1 MWWLALRPLE
11 VDGPADAGRS
21 LDVGARHVRPVGH
34 ASGWARADTDTCP
47 GSGSGSGVTAA
58 VRGCATGADEADRLG
73 GPDSEAAAWETVPA
87 GADRRLL
94 GWRLLRFTPRVTEAG
109 DAVLA
114 EVSASLRLFKGRAAL
129 VAQVQALAD
138 AAGWGHLG
146 QAPTADAA
154 LALSRHG
161 GGLAG
166 GANWRAGIDA
176 LPLSTVPA
184 LAEEE
189 ATLSQLGC
197 RTLRDVRRLP
207 RPGLARRFGARLL
220 DELDAVYGTR
230 PGSPVW
236 ITLPEVFDD
245 TLELPGRVDNA
256 AALLDGAQH
265 LLQRLQAWLVARRA
279 GVRAVVLRW
288 RHDLARRAAG
298 RGGKLEVRSA
308 LPARDVSHLSRL
320 LAEKLNQTQLAGPVG
335 ELGLRAT
342 EIELLPDAPE
352 SFWRD
357 ATQAQDSRVQLL
369 ERLGA
374 RLGADKVRRPQLLD
388 DHRPG
393 WLQSWVPVE
402 ASAARGKPAGNGAKK
417 RRAGAASRA
426 AALPVSPASKGSAS
440 NAAMAAPAAP
450 AAQQPTAAT
459 GARLSPQ
466 ALAASASDS
475 SPPPRFPLPCWL
487 LESPVG
493 LAVVAERP
501 HYRGPLSLLAGP
513 HRVRGGWWQAGG
525 WVDRDHYVA
534 ASPGAGL
541 VWIYRERPRL
551 SGGTAGGWFLQ
562 GFYG

>member
-11 VDGPADAGRS
+11 AAGVAAAGR
-21 LDVGARHVRPVGH
+21 
-34 ASGWARADTDTCP
+34 P
-47 GSGSGSGVTAA
+47 GET
-58 VRGCATGADEADRLG
+58 GCAAGAMAQAQQGRAEPAADG
-73 GPDSEAAAWETVPA
+73 SAHEAARPAASPVPPQA
-87 GADRRLL
+87 PSQAPQPATADRRLL
-94 GWRLLRFTPRVTEAG
+94 SWQLLRFTPRVAQAQE
-109 DAVLA
+109 AVLA

-129 VAQVQALAD
+129 LAQVQALAG

-146 QAPTADAA
+146 QAPTAGAA
-154 LALSRHG
+154 LALCRHG

-166 GANWRAGIDA
+166 GADWRAVIDR
-176 LPLSTVPA
+176 LPLHTVRA

-189 ATLSQLGC
+189 ATLSRLGC
-197 RTLRDVRRLP
+197 RTLGDVRRLP

-220 DELDAVYGTR
+220 DELDEVHGTR
-230 PGSPVW
+230 PASHAW
-236 ITLPEVFDD
+236 ITLPETFDD

-256 AALLDGAQH
+256 AALLDGAQQ

-298 RGGKLEVRSA
+298 QGGELEVRSA

-342 EIELLPDAPE
+342 EIELLPDAPA

-357 ATQAQDSRVQLL
+357 AAQAQDSRVQLL

-374 RLGADKVRRPQLLD
+374 RLGADKVRRPQLVD

-402 ASAARGKPAGNGAKK
+402 AGGGRPDAATPAAGKQ
-417 RRAGAASRA
+417 AAARA
-426 AALPVSPASKGSAS
+426 AATVA
-440 NAAMAAPAAP
+440 
-450 AAQQPTAAT
+450 
-459 GARLSPQ
+459 
-466 ALAASASDS
+466 ALAA
-475 SPPPRFPLPCWL
+475 PPRFPLPGWL
-487 LESPVG
+487 LESPLG
-493 LAVVAERP
+493 LAVVGDRP

-551 SGGTAGGWFLQ
+551 PDAAAGGWFLQ

>member
-374 RLGADKVRRPQLLD
+374 RLGADQVRRPQLLS

-393 WLQSWVPVE
+393 RLQSWVPVE
-402 ASAARGKPAGNGAKK
+402 AGKARADAPAPARGRK
-417 RRAGAASRA
+417 
-426 AALPVSPASKGSAS
+426 ASKGDAPPAS
-440 NAAMAAPAAP
+440 
-450 AAQQPTAAT
+450 
-459 GARLSPQ
+459 LSCA
-466 ALAASASDS
+466 ALA
-475 SPPPRFPLPCWL
+475 PPPRFPLPCWL

-501 HYRGPLSLLAGP
+501 HFRGPLSLLAGP

>member
-11 VDGPADAGRS
+11 AGSLAAVGRPEEKGCAAGVRAQAPGGLDEPVADGPADE
-21 LDVGARHVRPVGH
+21 PVSQ
-34 ASGWARADTDTCP
+34 ALSQAPSPATKPAVADP
-47 GSGSGSGVTAA
+47 
-58 VRGCATGADEADRLG
+58 
-73 GPDSEAAAWETVPA
+73 
-87 GADRRLL
+87 RLL
-94 GWRLLRFTPRVTEAG
+94 GWQLLRFTPRVVELEG
-109 DAVLA
+109 AVLA
-114 EVSASLRLFKGRAAL
+114 EVSASLRLFKGLAAL
-129 VAQVQALAD
+129 AGQVQALAD
-138 AAGWGHLG
+138 EAGWGPLG
-146 QAPTADAA
+146 QAPTAGAA

-161 GGLAG
+161 GGMAG
-166 GANWRAGIDA
+166 GAGWRAGIDR
-176 LPLSTVPA
+176 LPLHTVGA
-184 LAEEE
+184 LAEQE

-197 RTLRDVRRLP
+197 RTLGDVRRLP
-207 RPGLARRFGARLL
+207 RAGLARRFGARPLDVL
-220 DELDAVYGTR
+220 DEVYGTR
-230 PGSPVW
+230 PTSHAW
-236 ITLPEVFDD
+236 ISLPEVFDD

-298 RGGKLEVRSA
+298 QGGELEVRSA

-342 EIELLPDAPE
+342 EIELLHDAPE

-402 ASAARGKPAGNGAKK
+402 AGRGFHGQAASSGEKK
-417 RRAGAASRA
+417 RRTRASGTGRRTSSALSHSTASTAAASTAAASGAAGAVS
-426 AALPVSPASKGSAS
+426 ALPSV
-440 NAAMAAPAAP
+440 
-450 AAQQPTAAT
+450 
-459 GARLSPQ
+459 LSPLPPAVPGAPGGL
-466 ALAASASDS
+466 ALSVTSAGATLAP
-475 SPPPRFPLPCWL
+475 PPPRFPLPCWL

-493 LAVVAERP
+493 LAVIGDRP

-525 WVDRDHYVA
+525 WVDRDHFVA

-541 VWIYRERPRL
+541 VWVYRERPRL
-551 SGGTAGGWFLQ
+551 AGATAGGWFLQ

>member
-11 VDGPADAGRS
+11 AGSLAAVGRPEEKGCAASVRAQATGSLDEPAADGAADGVADGAADGAVDGPASQTLSQAPS
-21 LDVGARHVRPVGH
+21 PATRP
-34 ASGWARADTDTCP
+34 
-47 GSGSGSGVTAA
+47 AA
-58 VRGCATGADEADRLG
+58 
-73 GPDSEAAAWETVPA
+73 
-87 GADRRLL
+87 ADRRLL
-94 GWRLLRFTPRVTEAG
+94 SWQLLRFTPRVAEMEG
-109 DAVLA
+109 AVLA
-114 EVSASLRLFKGRAAL
+114 EVSASLRLFKGLAVLAG
-129 VAQVQALAD
+129 QVQALAD
-138 AAGWGHLG
+138 EAGWSHMG
-146 QAPTADAA
+146 QAPTAGAA
-154 LALSRHG
+154 LALCRHG

-166 GANWRAGIDA
+166 GASWRAMIDG
-176 LPLSTVPA
+176 LPLHTVSA

-197 RTLRDVRRLP
+197 RTLGDVRRLP
-207 RPGLARRFGARLL
+207 RAGLARRFGARLL
-220 DELDAVYGTR
+220 DALDEAYGTR
-230 PGSPVW
+230 PTSHAW
-236 ITLPEVFDD
+236 IRLPEVFDD

-298 RGGKLEVRSA
+298 QGGELEVRSA

-374 RLGADKVRRPQLLD
+374 RLGADQVRRPQLLS

-393 WLQSWVPVE
+393 RLQSWVPVE
-402 ASAARGKPAGNGAKK
+402 AGKARADAPAPARGRK
-417 RRAGAASRA
+417 
-426 AALPVSPASKGSAS
+426 ASKGDAPPAS
-440 NAAMAAPAAP
+440 
-450 AAQQPTAAT
+450 
-459 GARLSPQ
+459 LSCA
-466 ALAASASDS
+466 ALAP
-475 SPPPRFPLPCWL
+475 PPPRFPLPCWL

>member
-11 VDGPADAGRS
+11 AGSLAAVGRPEEKGCAAGVRAQAPGGLDEPAADGPADEPVSQALS
-21 LDVGARHVRPVGH
+21 QAPSPATRPAV
-34 ASGWARADTDTCP
+34 ADP
-47 GSGSGSGVTAA
+47 
-58 VRGCATGADEADRLG
+58 
-73 GPDSEAAAWETVPA
+73 
-87 GADRRLL
+87 RLL
-94 GWRLLRFTPRVTEAG
+94 GWQLLRFTPRVVELEG
-109 DAVLA
+109 AVLA
-114 EVSASLRLFKGRAAL
+114 EVSASLRLFKGLAAL
-129 VAQVQALAD
+129 AGQVQALAD
-138 AAGWGHLG
+138 EAGWGPLG
-146 QAPTADAA
+146 QAPTAGAA

-161 GGLAG
+161 GGMAG
-166 GANWRAGIDA
+166 GAGWRAVIDR
-176 LPLSTVPA
+176 LPLHTVSP
-184 LAEEE
+184 LGEQE

-197 RTLRDVRRLP
+197 RTLGDVRRLP
-207 RPGLARRFGARLL
+207 RAGLVRRFGAWPLDVL
-220 DELDAVYGTR
+220 DEVYGTR
-230 PGSPVW
+230 PTSHAW
-236 ITLPEVFDD
+236 ISLPEVFDD

-298 RGGKLEVRSA
+298 QGGELEVRSA

-342 EIELLPDAPE
+342 EIELLHDAPE

-369 ERLGA
+369 ERLSA

-402 ASAARGKPAGNGAKK
+402 ASAARGNPAGAGAKK

-426 AALPVSPASKGSAS
+426 AALPVSPASKASASAS
-440 NAAMAAPAAP
+440 NTAMAAP
-450 AAQQPTAAT
+450 AAQQPTAP
-459 GARLSPQ
+459 RLSPQ
-466 ALAASASDS
+466 AWAASAPDS

-493 LAVVAERP
+493 LAVVGDRP

-551 SGGTAGGWFLQ
+551 PDATAGGWFLQ
-562 GFYG
+562 GLYG

>member
-11 VDGPADAGRS
+11 ADCPATNRQPHEEGAAVGGRACAPAWPEGRGVAVDGGAAARSDARSNTPSAAPAAAPSDGSSDGSSEGAAEGAADEPIGQAGLS
-21 LDVGARHVRPVGH
+21 FLPLP
-34 ASGWARADTDTCP
+34 ASGPVA
-47 GSGSGSGVTAA
+47 
-58 VRGCATGADEADRLG
+58 
-73 GPDSEAAAWETVPA
+73 
-87 GADRRLL
+87 ADRRLL
-94 GWRLLRFTPRVTEAG
+94 GWQLLRFTPRVAEME

-114 EVSASLRLFKGRAAL
+114 EVSASLRLFKGLAAL
-129 VAQVQALAD
+129 AGQVQALAD
-138 AAGWGHLG
+138 EAGWGCLG
-146 QAPTADAA
+146 QAPTAGGA
-154 LALSRHG
+154 LALCRHG

-166 GANWRAGIDA
+166 GAEWRAVIDR
-176 LPLSTVPA
+176 LPLHTVSA
-184 LAEEE
+184 LAEQE

-197 RTLRDVRRLP
+197 RTLGDVRRLP

-220 DELDAVYGTR
+220 DALDEVYGTR
-230 PGSPVW
+230 PMSHAW
-236 ITLPEVFDD
+236 ITLPEIFDD

-298 RGGKLEVRSA
+298 QGGELEVRSA

-335 ELGLRAT
+335 ELGLSAT

-357 ATQAQDSRVQLL
+357 AAQAQSSRVQLL

-374 RLGADKVRRPQLLD
+374 RLGADKVCRPRLLD

-402 ASAARGKPAGNGAKK
+402 SAGALREAAAGVRK
-417 RRAGAASRA
+417 RRAGPRGGGAE
-426 AALPVSPASKGSAS
+426 
-440 NAAMAAPAAP
+440 AAPAVASP
-450 AAQQPTAAT
+450 LPHS
-459 GARLSPQ
+459 GA
-466 ALAASASDS
+466 ALAL
-475 SPPPRFPLPCWL
+475 PPPRFPLPGWM
-487 LESPVG
+487 LEEPLG
-493 LAVVAERP
+493 LAVVGHRP

-513 HRVRGGWWQAGG
+513 HRVRAGWWQAGG

-541 VWIYRERPRL
+541 LWIYRERPRL
-551 SGGTAGGWFLQ
+551 SADAAGGWFLQ